1 MFDSKNI
8 KGVVF
13 DLDGTLF
20 DTEYYQWQG
29 WVVPLKDFGIDLS
42 KEKYL
47 KYAGK
52 KGEDIEKEL
61 ISDFN
66 LGINQGDLL
75 NEKRKL
81 LEEWFSTKELGLM
94 PFAREIVEYFFN
106 NPNYKVALCSGGP
119 RDEVILK
126 LKRNDFLKYFEV
138 ITTSSDVKR
147 GKPFPDI
154 YEKAVEGLGLNN
166 EDCLAFEDTQYG
178 VQSAKDAGL
187 FCFAIPSEYSLQ
199 QDFSK
204 ADEVLKSL
212 EDVFPF
218 FKKEKEVI

>member
-1 MFDSKNI
+1 MTNYKNL
-8 KGVVF
+8 KGIVF

-29 WVVPLKDFGIDLS
+29 WVFPLKDYGIDLT

-47 KYAGK
+47 DYAGK

-61 ISDFN
+61 IRDFN
-66 LGINQGDLL
+66 LKINEGELL
-75 NEKRKL
+75 NEKKKL
-81 LEEWFSTKELGLM
+81 LEEWFSTKEINLM
-94 PFAREIVEYFFN
+94 PYARELVEYFFN
-106 NPNYKVALCSGGP
+106 NQNYKIALCSGGP

-138 ITTSSDVKR
+138 VTTSSDVER

-154 YEKAVEGLGLNN
+154 YEKAVERLMLNK
-166 EDCLAFEDTQYG
+166 EECLAVEDTQYG

-187 FCFAIPSEYSLQ
+187 FCFAVPSEYSLK

-204 ADEVLKSL
+204 ADEILKSL
-212 EDVFPF
+212 EEVFPF
-218 FKKEKEVI
+218 FEK